1 MNRAGNGGVK
11 VSDFVDLPSP
21 SRVEEEKKFT
31 TPKA

>member
-21 SRVEEEKKFT
+21 SRVKEKKFT